1 MAPCRRSDSAAVSQD
16 GIGDVVQ
23 VSRTCVVKAAR
34 MRAER
39 PSVARCH
46 DPEELFNSR
55 LDTHLPSRLRLLI
68 VLASVPCDAAA
79 PMSTSTVLSCGWRS
93 VDVDAAAS
101 VHRAATA
108 ADYVSSVYWCCVRAM
123 VIAPVSTCCAQRC
136 LRRRSSVRRSWM
148 HLLARPPCCDEAG
161 GEWSWMRLWHSSV
174 QPVDWAFRRSLLST
188 PVSL

>member
-1 MAPCRRSDSAAVSQD
+1 MWLDVTTLRSCSTVDSTHICRAGCVSSLSWHRFRVMLLLPCRRLLSVSATVDVPGSDPRGCA
-16 GIGDVVQ
+16 
-23 VSRTCVVKAAR
+23 
-34 MRAER
+34 
-39 PSVARCH
+39 
-46 DPEELFNSR
+46 
-55 LDTHLPSRLRLLI
+55 
-68 VLASVPCDAAA
+68 
-79 PMSTSTVLSCGWRS
+79 STVLSCGWRS

-161 GEWSWMRLWHSSV
+161 GKWSWMRLWHSSV